1 MKNKIRIIPLGG
13 LGEVGKNMTVV
24 EYNDQMFII
33 DAGIIF
39 PDEDMYGVDVITPDF
54 EYVRQNKQKV
64 KALFV
69 THGHEDHIGALPYF
83 MKEFPKVPIY
93 ATKLTAGMITNK
105 LKYHKVDRSVI
116 RIIKSVNEVFTYN
129 KVKVSFFGT
138 IHSIPDSVGIVIET
152 PIGNIVHTGDFK
164 IDYHPVDKNFIDFQR
179 LGEIGKQGVKVLL
192 SDSTNAEKEGV
203 SVPESIV
210 AANLEKEVFQATG
223 RTVVATFA
231 SSLHRVRS
239 IVEISEKLG
248 KKVVVVGKSMEKNIK
263 LAIQLG
269 HIVAKEETIIAQKEA
284 NDYPREQLLILATGA
299 QGEVMAAVSRLSQ
312 DENKFFKLEKDDTV
326 IFSSGVIP
334 GNEKS
339 VGSLINNLLK
349 KQVKVVQKKEIHTS
363 GHGYQEE
370 QKLLLSILRPEY
382 FIPCHGEYRMLV
394 KHKELAT
401 QVGIKEENIFV
412 FENGDVLEITSD
424 GAAVGESV
432 QAGPVLVDNSGLGDV
447 NINIMRDRRRMAEQ
461 GLVVVFAKVYT
472 KEKTVSVRFE
482 LKGIA
487 ARLDKPQ
494 LNKELAEAVESR
506 LSSEKKEGTL
516 RRALIDDFVDVV
528 YKHIKRR
535 PLIVP
540 YIEFIR
546 D

>member
-54 EYVRQNKQKV
+54 EYVRQNKHKI

-164 IDYHPVDKNFIDFQR
+164 IDYHPVDKKFIDFQR

-239 IVEISEKLG
+239 IIEISEKLG

-339 VGSLINNLLK
+339 VGALINNLLK

-424 GAAVGESV
+424 GATVGESV

>member
-54 EYVRQNKQKV
+54 EYVRQNKHKV

-401 QVGIKEENIFV
+401 QVGIKEDNIFV

-424 GAAVGESV
+424 GASVGEKV

-482 LKGIA
+482 LKGIV

-506 LSSEKKEGTL
+506 LNSEKKEGTL

>member
-54 EYVRQNKQKV
+54 EYVRQNKHKV

-401 QVGIKEENIFV
+401 QVGIKEDNIFV

-424 GAAVGESV
+424 GASVGEKV

-506 LSSEKKEGTL
+506 LNSEKKEGTL